1 MSADSS
7 ENVLI
12 ERCTISCGDDHIAIK
27 SGLDSFGLAVA
38 KPSRNITVR
47 GNTHLAGRG
56 ISIGS
61 EVSGGIEHVRIKDIS
76 HLGPSEH
83 GLHIKTSPTRGAYV
97 RDVAYDNITIGNVVD
112 DFVISLTTSY
122 GGSHG
127 SPPASALTEITGV
140 SYSNIRRGGSTIH
153 DTGAGEWECFPK
165 RPCTNFSMLEVGA
178 RFTPAPISQR
188 QALKRAVDADRHRPG
203 QELEVLEPRK
213 SEHAGGGG
221 AAEQGPRRLLPRG
234 ALKSLARARGLG

>member
-165 RPCTNFSMLEVGA
+165 RPCTNFSMLEVG
-178 RFTPAPISQR
+178 
-188 QALKRAVDADRHRPG
+188 G
-203 QELEVLEPRK
+203 
-213 SEHAGGGG
+213 
-221 AAEQGPRRLLPRG
+221 
-234 ALKSLARARGLG
+234 

>member
-1 MSADSS
+1 MLGLGCLADSS

-178 RFTPAPISQR
+178 
-188 QALKRAVDADRHRPG
+188 
-203 QELEVLEPRK
+203 
-213 SEHAGGGG
+213 
-221 AAEQGPRRLLPRG
+221 
-234 ALKSLARARGLG
+234 